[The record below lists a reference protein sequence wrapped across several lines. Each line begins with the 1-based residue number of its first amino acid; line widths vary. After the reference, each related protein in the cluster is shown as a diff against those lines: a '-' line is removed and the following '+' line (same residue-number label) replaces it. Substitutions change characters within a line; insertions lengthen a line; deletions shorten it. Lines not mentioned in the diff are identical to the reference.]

1 MVDAVTMMRRRLI
14 ALTAAYAIALQ
25 AVLASFA
32 ALAAVGTGLPGLCTS
47 SAPQEQPARHTGH
60 TALCVACPA
69 CCGDGRPPGR
79 PSAGIE
85 VQAPTSRGRSRH
97 PRDGRA
103 GGAGKPA
110 KPAAL
115 TRAADGLIR

>member
-1 MVDAVTMMRRRLI
+1 MFDAVTMMRRRLI

-25 AVLASFA
+25 AVLASLA

-69 CCGDGRPPGR
+69 CCGDGRPPGL

-85 VQAPTSRGRSRH
+85 VQAPLAAADRGTQGTAAPEVRVSPRNRPPSRG
-97 PRDGRA
+97 PPTA
-103 GGAGKPA
+103 
-110 KPAAL
+110 
-115 TRAADGLIR
+115 